1 MVERVSDFKMPEK
14 VVTKL
19 LKDSLPDNVVVSKD
33 AKNAVCRSAS
43 IFILQL
49 SIAAAE
55 KAQESKRRTLENQD
69 IIKAVTDLG
78 LGEYAPQLV
87 RFGAQRKRNAKRK
100 ESNQQKRRKPTNQAG
115 DEPESQLNPDETS
128 FEPSMDEEAEHD
140 NTMMNGDESQNGD
153 DHGSGGEDEGEEEN
167 GDGVNGVDHD
177 NEDEHFVD
185 AEQTALGSDS
195 HQGEE

>member
-19 LKDSLPDNVVVSKD
+19 LKESLPDNVVVSKD

-55 KAQESKRRTLENQD
+55 KAQENKRRTLENQD

-100 ESNQQKRRKPTNQAG
+100 ESNIQKRKKTNQPG
-115 DEPESQLNPDETS
+115 GESENQMDPDETS
-128 FEPSMDEEAEHD
+128 FEPSMDEEPEHD
-140 NTMMNGDESQNGD
+140 MMNGDESQD
-153 DHGSGGEDEGEEEN
+153 GEDNVSGDEN
-167 GDGVNGVDHD
+167 GVTNGLDHD
-177 NEDEHFVD
+177 DEDEHFVD
-185 AEQTALGSDS
+185 AEPTAFGSDS
-195 HQGEE
+195 HDDHGED

>member
-1 MVERVSDFKMPEK
+1 MVEQVSDFKMPEK
-14 VVTKL
+14 IVTKL

-33 AKNAVCRSAS
+33 ARNAVCRSAS

-55 KAQESKRRTLENQD
+55 KAQENKRRTLDNQD

-100 ESNQQKRRKPTNQAG
+100 EHNIQKRKKNNQVG
-115 DEPESQLNPDETS
+115 GESENQINPDETS
-128 FEPSMDEEAEHD
+128 FEPSMDEELDHD
-140 NTMMNGDESQNGD
+140 VDGDETNQNGD
-153 DHGSGGEDEGEEEN
+153 GSVGGEEN
-167 GDGVNGVDHD
+167 GYENGIAHD
-177 NEDEHFVD
+177 NDDEDFVD
-185 AEQTALGSDS
+185 AEPQASGSHSHLGED
-195 HQGEE
+195 

>member
-19 LKDSLPDNVVVSKD
+19 LRDALPDNVIVSKD
-33 AKNAVCRSAS
+33 AKNAACRSAS

-55 KAQESKRRTLENQD
+55 KAQNNNRRHLENQD

-87 RFGAQRKRNAKRK
+87 RFGAQRKRNARRK
-100 ESNQQKRRKPTNQAG
+100 ESSILKSKAGRKAAAHGANVNRHDMDDNG
-115 DEPESQLNPDETS
+115 RETS
-128 FEPSMDEEAEHD
+128 DQQDTPEPSFDSNELDADSHDMNSQDEED
-140 NTMMNGDESQNGD
+140 SQMD
-153 DHGSGGEDEGEEEN
+153 D
-167 GDGVNGVDHD
+167 
-177 NEDEHFVD
+177 
-185 AEQTALGSDS
+185 
-195 HQGEE
+195 